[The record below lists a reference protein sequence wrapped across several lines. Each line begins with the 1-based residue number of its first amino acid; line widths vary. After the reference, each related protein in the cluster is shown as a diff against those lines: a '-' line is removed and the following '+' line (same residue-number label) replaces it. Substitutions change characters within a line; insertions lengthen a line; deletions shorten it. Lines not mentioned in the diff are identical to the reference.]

1 MDQERWR
8 RVKGLFHAALE
19 REPEE
24 RQAFLDVACSGDADL
39 RRQVELLLS
48 QAEQAGSFLERPA
61 IEDVTVTLTAAQS
74 LLGRQF
80 GPYRIVSPLG
90 AGGMGEVYR
99 AHDSKLGRDV
109 AIKTLPREFAR
120 DPERL
125 ARFRREA
132 RTLASLNHPNIGA
145 IYGLEEFDDVDCLVM
160 ELVEGET
167 LRGPLPVEKAL
178 DCARQV
184 VEALESAHEK
194 GIVHRDLKPAN
205 IKITPQGRVKVLDF
219 GLAKAIW
226 GPEQN
231 QDLSE
236 LATVTSV
243 ETLAGNIVGTPGYMS
258 PEQARGKDIDE
269 RTDIWAF
276 GCLLYELLTGK
287 RVFQGET
294 VSETIAAVLEREP
307 DWQALPA
314 KTPAKIRELLRQC
327 LQKDAGR
334 RLQTIADARGTIEK
348 AQRGWNR
355 WRVAAI
361 AAASLV
367 IALVVAYAIVR
378 RTQRDV
384 NSRTAAVRAEFS
396 RVTSQPGVEWFPSLS
411 PDGKWLVYAAD
422 SGVANRH
429 IYLQSV
435 NGQNPLD
442 LTRDSTADDDQP
454 AFSPDGELIA
464 FRSSRGGGGIFVMGR
479 TGEAARRVTR
489 VGFNPSWSPDGTQL
503 AFSTENVAL
512 FPQNP
517 YGRSGE
523 LWSVTVNTGETRR
536 LLDEDATLPSWS
548 PHNRRIAFTRRLSNG
563 AQGGVWTIPVKGGTA
578 TPATRDPARDWN
590 PVWSPDGKYLYF
602 VSDRSGSMNLWR
614 VPIDEA
620 SGKTLAEP
628 ESITTPAAYL
638 AHPSLSADGKRIAY
652 SSVLITANIQQLSL
666 DTSIAAKGDPA
677 WVTSGSRLWS
687 SPDPSPDGEW
697 VAFYSL
703 AQPEGQLH
711 VSHPD
716 GTGLR
721 QVTNDVAIYRAPRW
735 SPDGKWIVS
744 ISGRSGHLELW
755 KVRPDGSELQQI
767 SEGGGT
773 EFPAW
778 SPDSSR
784 IAAFLGSEGPH
795 TPAVW
800 IFDPSRPWKQQTAE
814 VLPPLDGSLWPFVAT
829 SWSPDGEHLAG
840 QLGNPGGHGIA
851 TYSLRSH
858 KYESLSDFG
867 EWPAWLPDNRHVL
880 FVADGKAFFVVDM
893 RSKQVRKIFSVTR
906 DVIGPPRLTRD
917 GTKAYFSRRVTESDI
932 WLMTLK

>member
-8 RVKGLFHAALE
+8 RVMGLFHAALE

-39 RRQVELLLS
+39 RRQVELLVS

-109 AIKTLPREFAR
+109 AIKTLPHEFAR

-132 RTLASLNHPNIGA
+132 RTLASLNHPNIAA
-145 IYGLEEFDDVDCLVM
+145 IYGLEESGDVDCLVM

-167 LRGPLPVEKAL
+167 LTDRLKKGPLPLA
-178 DCARQV
+178 
-184 VEALESAHEK
+184 EAMRFAEQIAEAIGAAHDK
-194 GIVHRDLKPAN
+194 SIIHRDLKPAN
-205 IKITPQGRVKVLDF
+205 VKVTPEGRVKVLDF

-226 GPEQN
+226 GPQGD
-231 QDLSE
+231 QDLSQ
-236 LATVTSV
+236 LATVTGV

-258 PEQARGKDIDE
+258 PEQARAKDVDK

-276 GCLLYELLTGK
+276 GCLFYELLTGK
-287 RVFQGET
+287 RAFRGET
-294 VSETIAAVLEREP
+294 LQDTIAAVMEREP
-307 DWQALPA
+307 DWQALPP
-314 KTPAKIRELLRQC
+314 KTPPKIRELLRQC
-327 LQKDAGR
+327 LQKDGGR
-334 RLQTIADARGTIEK
+334 RLPTIAEARGIIEK

-355 WRVAAI
+355 WRVAA
-361 AAASLV
+361 AAASFAIVLV
-367 IALVVAYAIVR
+367 LIAAYVIVR
-378 RTQRDV
+378 RTQREA
-384 NSRTAAVRAEFS
+384 NGRAAGLRAEFS

-422 SGVANRH
+422 AGPANRH

-442 LTRDSTADDDQP
+442 LTRDSKANDDQP

-464 FRSSRGGGGIFVMGR
+464 FRSSRDGGGIFVMGR

-489 VGFNPSWSPDGTQL
+489 MGFNPSWSPDGTQL
-503 AFSTENVAL
+503 AFATDNIEL
-512 FPQNP
+512 YPQ
-517 YGRSGE
+517 YGGE
-523 LWSVTVNTGETRR
+523 LWTVTVNTGETRR
-536 LLDEDATLPSWS
+536 LLDQNAALPSWS
-548 PHNRRIAFTRRLSNG
+548 PHNHRIAFTRYRG
-563 AQGGVWTIPVKGGTA
+563 TPAKGGVWTMPVKGGTA
-578 TPATRDPARDWN
+578 TPATSDAARNWN
-590 PVWSPDGKYLYF
+590 PIWSPDGKYLYF

-614 VPIDEA
+614 VPIDEG
-620 SGKTLAEP
+620 SGKALGEP
-628 ESITTPAAYL
+628 EPITTPAAYL
-638 AHPSLSADGKRIAY
+638 AHPNLSADGKRIAY
-652 SSVLITANIQQLSL
+652 TSVLITANIQQLTL
-666 DTSIAAKGDPA
+666 DTSIAVKGDPA

-697 VAFYSL
+697 VVFYSL
-703 AQPEGQLH
+703 TQPEGQLY

-721 QVTNDVAIYRAPRW
+721 QVTNDMAVNRVPRW

-744 ISGRSGHLELW
+744 ISERGGPMALW
-755 KVRPDGSELQQI
+755 KIRPDGSELQQLT
-767 SEGGGT
+767 EGGVGWYPT
-773 EFPAW
+773 W
-778 SPDSSR
+778 SPDGSR
-784 IAAFLGSEGPH
+784 MAAGLAGLEALPGKSGS
-795 TPAVW
+795 W
-800 IFDPSRPWKQQTAE
+800 IFDPNRPWKQQTAE
-814 VLPPLDGSLWPFVAT
+814 IHPPADGSPEHFSVT
-829 SWSPDGEHLAG
+829 SWSADGEHLAG
-840 QLGNPGGHGIA
+840 MLGGGIA
-851 TYSLRSH
+851 TYSLRTH

-867 EWPAWLPDNRHVL
+867 QWPAWFPDNRHVL
-880 FVADGKAFFVVDM
+880 FVADGKAFFVVDT
-893 RSKQVRKIFSVTR
+893 RSKEVRKIFSVTR

-932 WLMTLK
+932 WLLTLK